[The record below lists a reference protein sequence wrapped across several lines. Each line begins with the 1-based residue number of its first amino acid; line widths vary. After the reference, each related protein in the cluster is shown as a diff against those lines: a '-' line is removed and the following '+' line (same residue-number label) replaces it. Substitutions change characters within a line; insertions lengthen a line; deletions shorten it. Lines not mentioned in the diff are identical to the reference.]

1 VVAGGVL
8 GVVVGTAYALAL
20 RGEAGAR

>member
-8 GVVVGTAYALAL
+8 GEEMLTYADVCLTYADVC
-20 RGEAGAR
+20 